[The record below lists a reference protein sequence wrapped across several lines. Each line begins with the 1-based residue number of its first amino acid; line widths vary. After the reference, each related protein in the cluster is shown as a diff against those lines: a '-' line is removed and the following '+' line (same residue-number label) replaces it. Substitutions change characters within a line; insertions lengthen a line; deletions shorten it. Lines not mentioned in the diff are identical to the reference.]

1 MKNNT
6 FSKIGVMVGVGVFAL
21 GLVFF
26 PGPAFAVEEVRIVIK
41 DHMFLPS
48 EVKVPSGTKIHLIV
62 VNEDA
67 TPEEFESH
75 SLNREKV
82 IRGGKTAT
90 IKLPKLKPGRY
101 EFFGE
106 FHPKTAQG
114 VLIVEEKSEE

>member
-1 MKNNT
+1 MKKT
-6 FSKIGVMVGVGVFAL
+6 FQILGEVFGSGILVL
-21 GLVFF
+21 GLILF
-26 PGPAFAVEEVRIVIK
+26 PGTASAVEEVRIVIK
-41 DHMFLPS
+41 NHMFSPS

-62 VNEDA
+62 VNEDV

-106 FHPKTAQG
+106 FHPETAQG
-114 VLIVEEKSEE
+114 ILIVEEKSGE